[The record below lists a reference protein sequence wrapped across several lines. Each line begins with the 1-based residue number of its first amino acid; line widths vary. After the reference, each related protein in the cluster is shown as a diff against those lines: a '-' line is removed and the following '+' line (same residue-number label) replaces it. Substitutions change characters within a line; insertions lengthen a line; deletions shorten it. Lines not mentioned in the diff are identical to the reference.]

1 MKAKFKPPISIV
13 KWNTEFD
20 ISEKK
25 NWESIFFNK
34 IKDVKDTFLAE
45 FNYKL
50 LNNLLSNNLLISK
63 WNTNTTNKCKS
74 CISEIENAKHLI
86 FECINVQNIW
96 KVASRYLNFD
106 ILWKHKVGGFYLDKS
121 ETTKIYNSFIS
132 YIAYRIYKSKM
143 YCRIEQIDETCTFI
157 KDHVKKNIKSPCLVL
172 SLLCKT
178 KEKKLFETFISN
190 L

>member
-1 MKAKFKPPISIV
+1 MCIRDRLSIGKQYSTKICYSELVKAKFQPPISIV

-63 WNTNTTNKCKS
+63 
-74 CISEIENAKHLI
+74 
-86 FECINVQNIW
+86 
-96 KVASRYLNFD
+96 
-106 ILWKHKVGGFYLDKS
+106 
-121 ETTKIYNSFIS
+121 
-132 YIAYRIYKSKM
+132 
-143 YCRIEQIDETCTFI
+143 
-157 KDHVKKNIKSPCLVL
+157 
-172 SLLCKT
+172 
-178 KEKKLFETFISN
+178 
-190 L
+190 